1 MQMKDLVFHQV
12 KIDQTSP
19 NLDLIIGAVT
29 DRDLVV
35 IPEVEIEPIGQDLV
49 ATIGA
54 EIEVKNQD
62 LVVISRRLV
71 QEIVERNDPNSA
83 EQIVEQIVRSL
94 AAIINLEIGV
104 TNRGLA
110 QIVEGEI
117 DPNLAALETVMTDPN
132 LEIHQG
138 VFQTKTGHRL
148 VEAQEGRS
156 KNQVKV
162 LPAATAMA
170 TRDLQVIEVIDQNL
184 VDQKIAL
191 HLGVVT
197 ALRLIEKGDL
207 TNQGLQPHTKE
218 TMLQNLEIGV
228 TNRGLAQI
236 VEGEIDPNLALIT
249 KVLTARD
256 LVARIGAG
264 IEVKNRDLVATSR
277 RLDQEIV
284 EQTDLNSVVQT
295 VVLIVQ
301 NLAVLIVERIVQSLV
316 VIAELV
322 NQNLRG
328 KKDNSISLA
337 LSATT
342 HLSLPKNSTNPR

>member
-1 MQMKDLVFHQV
+1 M
-12 KIDQTSP
+12 
-19 NLDLIIGAVT
+19 
-29 DRDLVV
+29 
-35 IPEVEIEPIGQDLV
+35 
-49 ATIGA
+49 
-54 EIEVKNQD
+54 
-62 LVVISRRLV
+62 
-71 QEIVERNDPNSA
+71 
-83 EQIVEQIVRSL
+83 
-94 AAIINLEIGV
+94 

-110 QIVEGEI
+110 QIVEEEI
-117 DPNLAALETVMTDPN
+117 DPNLAALETAMTDPN

-162 LPAATAMA
+162 LPAATEMA
-170 TRDLQVIEVIDQNL
+170 TRDLQAIEVIDQNL
-184 VDQKIAL
+184 VGQTTAIHQGLA
-191 HLGVVT
+191 T

-207 TNQGLQPHTKE
+207 TNQGLQLLTKE
-218 TMLQNLEIGV
+218 TMLQNLEITGV
-228 TNRGLAQI
+228 
-236 VEGEIDPNLALIT
+236 EIEPIGQ
-249 KVLTARD
+249 D

-264 IEVKNRDLVATSR
+264 IEVTNQDLVATSL

-295 VVLIVQ
+295 VVVIVQ
-301 NLAVLIVERIVQSLV
+301 NLVVLIVDRIVQSLV

-328 KKDNSISLA
+328 KSDNSISLA

-342 HLSLPKNSTNPR
+342 HLSLPKNLISPR

>member
-1 MQMKDLVFHQV
+1 
-12 KIDQTSP
+12 
-19 NLDLIIGAVT
+19 VT
-29 DRDLVV
+29 DR
-35 IPEVEIEPIGQDLV
+35 DLV

-62 LVVISRRLV
+62 LVVISLRLV
-71 QEIVERNDPNSA
+71 QETVEQIDPNSA
-83 EQIVEQIVRSL
+83 EQIVEQIVLSL

-117 DPNLAALETVMTDPN
+117 DPNLAALETAMTDPN

-162 LPAATAMA
+162 LPVATAMA

-207 TNQGLQPHTKE
+207 TNQGLQRHTKE

-228 TNRGLAQI
+228 TNRGLA
-236 VEGEIDPNLALIT
+236 LIT

-256 LVARIGAG
+256 LVAIIGAG
-264 IEVKNRDLVATSR
+264 IEVKNQD
-277 RLDQEIV
+277 
-284 EQTDLNSVVQT
+284 
-295 VVLIVQ
+295 
-301 NLAVLIVERIVQSLV
+301 LV

-328 KKDNSISLA
+328 KKDNSTSLA

-342 HLSLPKNSTNPR
+342 HLSLPKNSTSPR